1 VRTIKNNTPTREIIV
16 TTLKIK
22 LLGELE
28 LGVEIE
34 CCAGKYAPPT
44 RARILEAGSGATL
57 TINQLG

>member
-1 VRTIKNNTPTREIIV
+1 MYHV

-28 LGVEIE
+28 LGLKLNVAQESTH
-34 CCAGKYAPPT
+34 PQ

-57 TINQLG
+57 TINRFG